1 MPYPPSK
8 WTHFTAV
15 LVCWLAIIIDAL
27 LWTKQS
33 QTSYNQPH
41 KSIIHGVLK
50 AYNLFRWAQNRMVNQ
65 QGYPYLN
72 KLHVQ
77 KVWSLSFP
85 LFCFVLRDS
94 LKVSTVF
101 DYIILRDSGCFFC
114 FPLKI
119 FARKPGRGR
128 PELIPSRTA
137 DIWPLCYFKAQPP
150 YHVGYYAFCSYLS
163 GYRFKLQSLLNIT
176 RYVVSLFRKL
186 FLWFLTYAPRLH
198 REGGTIFVSDQ
209 LLQGVNE
216 AVNLR
221 VYCQST
227 NELALIMVLFF
238 HFRYGCALF

>member
-1 MPYPPSK
+1 MPYPPNK
-8 WTHFTAV
+8 WTRFTAV
-15 LVCWLAIIIDAL
+15 LLCWLAIIIDAL

-77 KVWSLSFP
+77 KVWTFSFP

-119 FARKPGRGR
+119 FARKPGRSR

-150 YHVGYYAFCSYLS
+150 YHVGYYAFCSYRS

-176 RYVVSLFRKL
+176 RYVVSVFRQI
-186 FLWFLTYAPRLH
+186 FLWFLLDICSLTTPRRWNYFRIQPALA
-198 REGGTIFVSDQ
+198 GGNKD
-209 LLQGVNE
+209 
-216 AVNLR
+216 VNLR
-221 VYCQST
+221 TYCQNK
-227 NELALIMVLFF
+227 NELALIMDFF
-238 HFRYGCALF
+238 FFSFCLALK